1 MRNTNTIILEPDEY
15 KTGYKLNINPIVP
28 FIPKKT
34 ILITKNGEDRLVETV
49 FNVDDG
55 CRIEL
60 KWSGKGKGRVKH
72 LTSTPRRKYYMGLM
86 WFSLILWALAW
97 IFTVIEV
104 NSGNFAGVGNRTDHV
119 LLTAFTAWMGLD
131 IVTLRNGHGFTK
143 WFTTVFSYLIMFV
156 SVASFIIYL
165 VKLVSGF

>member
-1 MRNTNTIILEPDEY
+1 MISRTFRNIIDKEQ
-15 KTGYKLNINPIVP
+15 
-28 FIPKKT
+28 
-34 ILITKNGEDRLVETV
+34 
-49 FNVDDG
+49 
-55 CRIEL
+55 
-60 KWSGKGKGRVKH
+60 
-72 LTSTPRRKYYMGLM
+72 GLRT
-86 WFSLILWALAW
+86 LIL
-97 IFTVIEV
+97 
-104 NSGNFAGVGNRTDHV
+104 RPV